1 MTHSR
6 KLRADRSLNIGYYQT
21 MTTDSLDAERWAALK
36 DRSRIFPSS
45 HPFRRLFAQHPAL
58 ILTGSYFFLAAV
70 GFTYTSLLF
79 LNFRINIIYYAE
91 ISDFLLS
98 ALRDPLVILA
108 SIAPLPLFAVYM
120 RVAFKLRQ
128 RFPRYHAM
136 SERSEAMYSPRLL
149 VWFPSIV
156 VLMWA
161 IAFTAHYANYVAGK
175 IMAGQRRTIE
185 ARFTEPGIQIR
196 TPAILIGT
204 TSRFVFL
211 HEPQRGVT
219 HIIPNERIA
228 ELVVPGKKKKG
239 EPDAATPAKKP

>member
-1 MTHSR
+1 MT
-6 KLRADRSLNIGYYQT
+6 RSGRGWFLHIGYYQA
-21 MTTDSLDAERWAALK
+21 MTIDSPEAERWAAVK

-45 HPFRRLFAQHPAL
+45 HPLRRLFVQHPAL
-58 ILTGSYFFLAAV
+58 ILTGGYFFLTAI

-79 LNFRINIIYYAE
+79 LNFKINIIYYAE

-120 RVAFKLRQ
+120 RLAFKLRQ
-128 RFPRYHAM
+128 RFPRYDAF
-136 SERSEAMYSPRLL
+136 SQKSEAMYSSRTLI
-149 VWFPSIV
+149 WIPSIV
-156 VLMWA
+156 VLLWA

-175 IMAGQRRTIE
+175 IRAGQRKSIE
-185 ARFTEPGIQIR
+185 ARFTEAGIQVT
-196 TPAILIGT
+196 TPAVLLGT

-219 HIIPNERIA
+219 HIIPNDKIA
-228 ELVVPGKKKKG
+228 ELVVQGKKKKVA
-239 EPDAATPAKKP
+239 PAAVLPAQKR